1 MLTLK
6 SGGTEVTSPPME
18 RKRKTFRLR
27 PGDGYDDDGRGR
39 SCQPIVS
46 KRQPIDIIVSKTQ

>member
-1 MLTLK
+1 
-6 SGGTEVTSPPME
+6 ME

-46 KRQPIDIIVSKTQ
+46 KRQPIDIMPHFS